1 MAKMATFPRTNPT
14 TAINLRPSA
23 KGFAV
28 TQIHPSAFVHPTAEI
43 GQNVT
48 IGPFCVVEENTKIGD
63 GCQLNSFVSI
73 KEGTTLG
80 PSNKIHEHAVIGGPP
95 QHLRA
100 GHDLGEVILGT
111 GNVIREF
118 VTIHRGLAPGKNT
131 VIGDNNLLM
140 VQAHVGHDTI
150 IGNNTIITN
159 NVMLGGHVV
168 IEDRAYVSGAVAVH
182 QFCRVGRNA
191 MVGGQAH
198 VVQDVAPYV
207 TVDGCSSLVVGL
219 NIIGL
224 KRCGFTAEQLSEL
237 KRAYRIIF
245 RSNLTNRESLEQVR
259 REFPSSPALHFADFL
274 AESQRGFIQARSR
287 GRGVDVSRPQLRVL
301 SSEKDA
307 ARDASRRAG

>member
-1 MAKMATFPRTNPT
+1 M
-14 TAINLRPSA
+14 
-23 KGFAV
+23 
-28 TQIHPSAFVHPTAEI
+28 TQIHPSAIVHPSAEI
-43 GQNVT
+43 GENVT
-48 IGPFCVVEENTKIGD
+48 IGPFCVVEENTKVGD

-73 KEGTTLG
+73 KQGTRLG
-80 PSNKIHEHAVIGGPP
+80 ANNKVHEHAVIGGPP

-100 GHDLGEVILGT
+100 GSDLGDVIIGT

-118 VTIHRGLAPGKNT
+118 TTIHRGLAPGKDT

-182 QFCRVGRNA
+182 QFCRIGRNA

-224 KRCGFTAEQLSEL
+224 KRSGFSPEQLSDL

-245 RSNLTNRESLEQVR
+245 RSNLTNREALERVR
-259 REFPSSPALHFADFL
+259 REFPMSPAVHFADFL
-274 AESQRGFIQARSR
+274 AESERGFIQARSR

-301 SSEKDA
+301 SNDKDTTA
-307 ARDASRRAG
+307 DTSRRAG

>member
-1 MAKMATFPRTNPT
+1 MRIIDTH
-14 TAINLRPSA
+14 LRPSA

-28 TQIHPSAFVHPTAEI
+28 TQIHPSAIVHPSAEI
-43 GQNVT
+43 GENVT
-48 IGPFCVVEENTKIGD
+48 IGPFCVVEENTKVGD

-73 KEGTTLG
+73 KQGTRLG
-80 PSNKIHEHAVIGGPP
+80 ANNKVHEHAVIGGPP

-100 GHDLGEVILGT
+100 GSDLGDVIIGT

-118 VTIHRGLAPGKNT
+118 TTIHRGLAPGKDT

-182 QFCRVGRNA
+182 QFCRIGRNA

-224 KRCGFTAEQLSEL
+224 KRSGFSPEQLSEL

-245 RSNLTNRESLEQVR
+245 RSNLTNREALERVR
-259 REFPSSPALHFADFL
+259 REFPMSPAVHFADFL
-274 AESQRGFIQARSR
+274 AESERGFIQARSR

-301 SSEKDA
+301 SNGEDNTS
-307 ARDASRRAG
+307 DASRRAG

>member
-1 MAKMATFPRTNPT
+1 M
-14 TAINLRPSA
+14 
-23 KGFAV
+23 
-28 TQIHPSAFVHPTAEI
+28 TQIHPSAIVHASAEI
-43 GQNVT
+43 GENVT
-48 IGPFCVVEENTKIGD
+48 IGPFCVVEENTKVGD
-63 GCQLNSFVSI
+63 GCELNSFVSI

-80 PSNKIHEHAVIGGPP
+80 ANNKVHEHAVIGGPP

-100 GHDLGEVILGT
+100 GADLGDVIIGT

-118 VTIHRGLAPGKNT
+118 TTIHRGLAPGKNT

-140 VQAHVGHDTI
+140 VQSHVGHDTI

-182 QFCRVGRNA
+182 QFCRIGRNA

-224 KRCGFTAEQLSEL
+224 KRSGFTPEQLSEL

-245 RSNLTNRESLEQVR
+245 RSNLTNREALDRVR
-259 REFPSSPALHFADFL
+259 REFPMSPAGHFADFL
-274 AESQRGFIQARSR
+274 AESERGFIQARSR

-301 SSEKDA
+301 LNEKDTTS
-307 ARDASRRAG
+307 DTSRRAG

>member
-1 MAKMATFPRTNPT
+1 M
-14 TAINLRPSA
+14 
-23 KGFAV
+23 
-28 TQIHPSAFVHPTAEI
+28 TQIHPSAIVHPTAEI
-43 GQNVT
+43 GQDVT
-48 IGPFCVVEENTKIGD
+48 IGPFCVVEENTKLGD
-63 GCQLNSFVSI
+63 GCQLNSFSSI
-73 KEGTTLG
+73 KQGTTLG
-80 PSNKIHEHAVIGGPP
+80 ANNKVHEHAVIGGPP

-100 GHDLGEVILGT
+100 GSELGDVIIGT
-111 GNVIREF
+111 GNVFREF
-118 VTIHRGLAPGKNT
+118 VTVHRGLAPGKNT

-140 VQAHVGHDTI
+140 VQSHVGHDTF

-159 NVMLGGHVV
+159 NVMLGGHSI
-168 IEDRAYVSGAVAVH
+168 IEDRAYISGAVAVH

-224 KRCGFTAEQLSEL
+224 KRSGFSAEQLSDL

-245 RSNLTNRESLEQVR
+245 RSNLTNREALERVR
-259 REFPSSPALHFADFL
+259 REFSQSPAVHFADFL
-274 AESQRGFIQARSR
+274 ADSERGFIQARSR

-301 SSEKDA
+301 SSEKDGA
-307 ARDASRRAG
+307 TDASRRAG

>member
-1 MAKMATFPRTNPT
+1 M
-14 TAINLRPSA
+14 
-23 KGFAV
+23 
-28 TQIHPSAFVHPTAEI
+28 TQIHPSAIVHPSAEI
-43 GQNVT
+43 GENVT
-48 IGPFCVVEENTKIGD
+48 IGPFCVVEENTKVGD

-73 KEGTTLG
+73 KQGTRLG
-80 PSNKIHEHAVIGGPP
+80 ANNKVHEHAVIGGPP

-100 GHDLGEVILGT
+100 GSDLGDVIIGT
-111 GNVIREF
+111 GNVFREF
-118 VTIHRGLAPGKNT
+118 TTIHRGLAPGKDT

-182 QFCRVGRNA
+182 QFCRIGRNA

-198 VVQDVAPYV
+198 VVQDVAPFV

-224 KRCGFTAEQLSEL
+224 KRSGFSPEQLSEL

-245 RSNLTNRESLEQVR
+245 RSNLTNREALERVR
-259 REFPSSPALHFADFL
+259 REFPASPALHFADFL
-274 AESQRGFIQARSR
+274 AESERGFIQARSR

-301 SSEKDA
+301 SNGEETTS
-307 ARDASRRAG
+307 DASRRAG

>member
-1 MAKMATFPRTNPT
+1 M
-14 TAINLRPSA
+14 
-23 KGFAV
+23 
-28 TQIHPSAFVHPTAEI
+28 TQIHPSAIVHASAEI
-43 GQNVT
+43 GENVT
-48 IGPFCVVEENTKIGD
+48 IGPFCVVEENTKVGD
-63 GCQLNSFVSI
+63 GCQLNSFVTV
-73 KEGTTLG
+73 KAGTTLG
-80 PSNKIHEHAVIGGPP
+80 ADNKVHEHAVIGGPP

-100 GHDLGEVILGT
+100 GSDLGDVIIGT

-118 VTIHRGLAPGKNT
+118 TTIHRGLAPGKNT

-140 VQAHVGHDTI
+140 VQSHVGHDTI

-219 NIIGL
+219 NTIGL
-224 KRCGFTAEQLSEL
+224 KRSGFSAQELSEL

-245 RSNLTNRESLEQVR
+245 RSNLTNREALDRVR
-259 REFPSSPALHFADFL
+259 REFPMSPAVHFADFL
-274 AESQRGFIQARSR
+274 AESERGFIQARSR

-301 SSEKDA
+301 SNEKDTTS
-307 ARDASRRAG
+307 DASRRAG

>member
-1 MAKMATFPRTNPT
+1 M
-14 TAINLRPSA
+14 
-23 KGFAV
+23 
-28 TQIHPSAFVHPTAEI
+28 TQIHPSAIVHPSAEI
-43 GQNVT
+43 GENVT
-48 IGPFCVVEENTKIGD
+48 IGPFCVVEENTKVGD

-73 KEGTTLG
+73 KQGTRLG
-80 PSNKIHEHAVIGGPP
+80 ANNKVHEHAVIGGPP

-100 GHDLGEVILGT
+100 GSDLGDVIIGT

-118 VTIHRGLAPGKNT
+118 TTIHRGLAPGKDT

-182 QFCRVGRNA
+182 QFCRIGRNA

-224 KRCGFTAEQLSEL
+224 KRSGFSPEQLSEL

-245 RSNLTNRESLEQVR
+245 RSNLTNREALERVR
-259 REFPSSPALHFADFL
+259 REFPMSPAVHFADFL
-274 AESQRGFIQARSR
+274 AESERGFIQARSR

-301 SSEKDA
+301 SNGEDNTS
-307 ARDASRRAG
+307 DASRRAG